1 MTWGNYLK
9 EIYYNPANAGSF
21 SEPDKLYRY
30 VQTAGKYAISKH
42 RIRQW
47 LQRQEVYNLQR
58 PVRRHFKRNR
68 VITMGIDDQWDA
80 DLMDMSKYSKG
91 NDEYAYVLVVID
103 IFLKYVWLRSL
114 RTKMGRYVRRA
125 FVEEGKRPNRV
136 RTNKGQEFRSKEF
149 NRLLQEFAGN
159 YIITYHRT
167 MGMAPKTVTKSKET
181 ELWWR
186 MHWPKKQELIGKA
199 KVVRKPFRLNVGDQV
214 RITYIRHPFTREY
227 HEK

>member
-1 MTWGNYLK
+1 
-9 EIYYNPANAGSF
+9 
-21 SEPDKLYRY
+21 
-30 VQTAGKYAISKH
+30 
-42 RIRQW
+42 
-47 LQRQEVYNLQR
+47 
-58 PVRRHFKRNR
+58 
-68 VITMGIDDQWDA
+68 MGIDDQWDA

-114 RTKMGRYVRRA
+114 RTKMGRDVRRP

-136 RTNKGQEFRSKEF
+136 PTNKGQEFRSKEF

-159 YIITYHRT
+159 YNITYHRK

-199 KVVRKPFRLNVGDQV
+199 KVVRKPFRLNVGDQA
-214 RITYIRHPFTREY
+214 RITYIGHPFTREY
-227 HEK
+227 HEKWMGEIFKISQRILRGGLPVYRIKDFNDDEIKGTFYHSELQKTDVKDDDL